1 MSRKKSSALS
11 RPKHVDRCTPRR
23 HAELVDYWT
32 GDLRGQAGSA
42 FEAHL
47 FGCDDCGRRLA
58 ELDALARGI
67 DRAARAGGLSTVV
80 DEAVLNRLARDGV
93 RVRTFTVAP
102 GDVVP
107 CAVWDGDE
115 VIALRLQGNFRGMR
129 RVTVVQRVGR
139 KELVRET
146 DVPVGRSEVILAKP
160 AAFIRE
166 TPTARVD
173 IRVTGRAGGVRRLV
187 GAYTLQHGGTLQREA
202 Q

>member
-1 MSRKKSSALS
+1 MSRKKSPALS
-11 RPKHVDRCTPRR
+11 RPKRVDHCTPRWR
-23 HAELVDYWT
+23 VKLVDYWT
-32 GDLRGQAGSA
+32 GDLRGQAGAA

-47 FGCDDCGRRLA
+47 FACDECARYLA
-58 ELDALARGI
+58 ELEALARGI
-67 DRAARAGGLSTVV
+67 DRAVRAGGLPTVV
-80 DEAVLNRLARDGV
+80 DDAVLNRLARDGV

-202 Q
+202 R